1 MKGWPL
7 SVADLAAGLLGC
19 WFVPCWSFPFPSLFL
34 QSQFLDNIV
43 VSPLC
48 VRLSL
53 FSVPWCRHLTWNG
66 SLSRVCQNEV
76 PVNSGSLSSAQT
88 PFHARCLCC
97 AVTQTGHTSTG
108 DTKCSTE
115 LFFSPGKHRSGTVNH
130 MPKWKG
136 RGVFLFLSWLWVWP
150 VT

>member
-7 SVADLAAGLLGC
+7 SVADLAAWLLGC

-76 PVNSGSLSSAQT
+76 PVNSGSLCTNTIPCSLSL
-88 PFHARCLCC
+88 LCC
-97 AVTQTGHTSTG
+97 YPDRAHVHRGHQMQHWALLFPRETQ
-108 DTKCSTE
+108 
-115 LFFSPGKHRSGTVNH
+115 RSGTVNH

-136 RGVFLFLSWLWVWP
+136 KGVFLFFSWLWVWP